1 MKKSLMIIFSLIFS
15 AVSLNAI
22 AGENNSTTLN
32 PSILMILD
40 AGIQADSLFAE
51 RMISLDIKDELRNF
65 RLMTENNLVSYGSGQ
80 YAMNKTTHL
89 EFSTFSVVS
98 GLVSD
103 AD

>member
-22 AGENNSTTLN
+22 ADENNSTTLN

-40 AGIQADSLFAE
+40 AGIQADSLFAA
-51 RMISLDIKDELRNF
+51 RMISLDIKDELNNYQ
-65 RLMTENNLVSYGSGQ
+65 LMTETNLVSHGTSE
-80 YAMNKTTHL
+80 YAMNKTTDL
-89 EFSTFSVVS
+89 EFSTFSDVT